1 MKYQASQIEI
11 DQYVSEGWWEE
22 SKRLSDFVED
32 NVLKNP
38 SGTAYQVGDVKLSWE
53 EYLKRAKH
61 IGQIIQNISR
71 EGDRV
76 LVWLPD
82 NENVHVSY
90 LACELAGAIAVGV
103 GWKAG
108 LQELKHLTETTGASM
123 LLTSEMNSYGTR
135 DDISKYLKI
144 ESVAVDTEFLDQIID
159 SGVFRAE

>member
-53 EYLKRAKH
+53 EYLKKAKH

-71 EGDRV
+71 E
-76 LVWLPD
+76 
-82 NENVHVSY
+82 
-90 LACELAGAIAVGV
+90 AIG
-103 GWKAG
+103 
-108 LQELKHLTETTGASM
+108 
-123 LLTSEMNSYGTR
+123 
-135 DDISKYLKI
+135 
-144 ESVAVDTEFLDQIID
+144 FLFGCQIMRMCTYRI
-159 SGVFRAE
+159 